1 MNPLSS
7 SEGTVWLPAGDADTD
22 DNGHGTHTSGT
33 VAGDGSASDGH
44 WRGMAPAADLTVY
57 SAGLSLFILKAVAA
71 FDHML
76 ARKRAGETD
85 VQVVSNSYGS
95 SGPEEFNPDGSLEV
109 ATWESFKQNVLPVFS
124 AGNSGP
130 GTNTLNAYT
139 KAPYVLGVVANKDD
153 KTVTDFSS
161 RGRKPSYDGETNYD
175 RKEALGNLE
184 TYYESG
190 DAAGPLG
197 IYRNGVGAP
206 GNAVMSTMN
215 PNDPLQG
222 LNPDDEPFYAA
233 ISGTSMS
240 CPGIAGIA
248 TLVIDAARQNG
259 EGTPDSIDVLKTIE
273 ATADDA
279 LDSYNPWNIGTGFV
293 DAVDAVSRA
302 EKGQFASF
310 GQIKLVD
317 Y

>member
-1 MNPLSS
+1 M
-7 SEGTVWLPAGDADTD
+7 
-22 DNGHGTHTSGT
+22 
-33 VAGDGSASDGH
+33 
-44 WRGMAPAADLTVY
+44 R
-57 SAGLSLFILKAVAA
+57 
-71 FDHML
+71 
-76 ARKRAGETD
+76 RD

-139 KAPYVLGVVANKDD
+139 KAPHVLGVAANKDD

-197 IYRNGVGAP
+197 IYRDGVGAP

-222 LNPDDEPFYAA
+222 LNPDDEPYYAA
-233 ISGTSMS
+233 ISGTPMS

-273 ATADDA
+273 ATADERWTVTTPGISA
-279 LDSYNPWNIGTGFV
+279 RASSTPSMPSPAPRRASSLRSVRSSSSTTRAIAPLGSPRGSSRPFS
-293 DAVDAVSRA
+293 AVSPFVVLRRESLRVPA
-302 EKGQFASF
+302 DVVLHCIISSSTGVSPIAPES
-310 GQIKLVD
+310 LTR
-317 Y
+317 